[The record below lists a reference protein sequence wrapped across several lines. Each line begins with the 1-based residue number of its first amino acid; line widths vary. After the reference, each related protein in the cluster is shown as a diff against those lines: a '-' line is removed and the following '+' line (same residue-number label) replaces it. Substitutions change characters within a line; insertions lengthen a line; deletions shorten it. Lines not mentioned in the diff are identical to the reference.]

1 MTAFWFSCVLLGMG
15 IHPVPRENH
24 DRRILLR
31 TTPDRIQVL
40 YRHEVDETRALYD
53 LTEHDVDLSKIN
65 DRNDIHKAYVEF
77 LAKRI
82 PKNLILKGP
91 KGEIPWT
98 ASRTSFEVLDHL
110 RVDLFFEA
118 PMAGLAQGEKLT
130 LEEGNYAS
138 DPISL
143 VLMGPWGGPNLPV
156 GKRFLEVEARWG
168 NIGEEEAKRTP
179 AAMELSPKG
188 TSVEGQG
195 AHEDGVIVLKDGLI
209 DLILG
214 QKHGLPILL
223 LLSFVFGAGH
233 ALTPGHG
240 KTMVAAYLIG
250 ERGTVYQAVLLGLVT
265 TLTHTAAVLI
275 IAGLLPIVV
284 PEAQAVDVQRL
295 LNLVGGL
302 ILTGM
307 GGWLLLLRL
316 TGMADHY
323 HGPGGHTHGPGGH
336 THGPGGHSHGHE
348 PVSPSGARAS
358 SWGVVL
364 LGITGGLV
372 PCWDA
377 VAMLLFAMAS
387 GRTWLALP
395 LLVAFSAGLASVLV
409 ALGIVVVKSRDAI
422 QKRTGDTDSFERWT
436 GRIAIL
442 SALIIVGMGIWLCA
456 KAGVGS

>member
-1 MTAFWFSCVLLGMG
+1 MAAFWFSCVLFGMG
-15 IHPVPRENH
+15 LHPVPRENH

-53 LTEHDVDLSKIN
+53 LAEHDVDLGKIN
-65 DRNDIHKAYVEF
+65 DRNDIHKAYVGF
-77 LAKRI
+77 LAGKI
-82 PKNLILKGP
+82 PKNLVLKGP
-91 KGEIPWT
+91 HGEIPWT
-98 ASRTSFEVLDHL
+98 FTSTSFEVLDHL
-110 RVDLFFEA
+110 RVDLFLEA
-118 PMAGLAQGEKLT
+118 PRGELARGAKLK

-143 VLMGPWGGPNLPV
+143 VLMGPWGGPNLLP
-156 GKRFLEVEARWG
+156 GKRILEVEAQWRDFG
-168 NIGEEEAKRTP
+168 DEDARASATEKERPSMVSLSEGTGPPEE
-179 AAMELSPKG
+179 
-188 TSVEGQG
+188 
-195 AHEDGVIVLKDGLI
+195 GLI

-214 QKHGLPILL
+214 QKHGLPVLL
-223 LLSFVFGAGH
+223 LLSLVFGAGH

-265 TLTHTAAVLI
+265 TLSHTAAVLI
-275 IAGLLPIVV
+275 IAGILPVML
-284 PEAQAVDVQRL
+284 PDAHPGDVQRV

-316 TGMADHY
+316 SGMADHY
-323 HGPGGHTHGPGGH
+323 HGPGGHTHGP
-336 THGPGGHSHGHE
+336 T
-348 PVSPSGARAS
+348 SPSGARTS

-395 LLVAFSAGLASVLV
+395 LLIAFSAGLASVLV

-422 QKRTGDTDSFERWT
+422 QKRTGDSDGFERWT

-442 SALIIVGMGIWLCA
+442 SALIIAGMGIWLCA
-456 KAGVGS
+456 NAGVGG

>member
-1 MTAFWFSCVLLGMG
+1 MAAFWFSCVLLGMG

-98 ASRTSFEVLDHL
+98 ESRTNFEVLDHL
-110 RVDLFFEA
+110 RVDLFFAA

-168 NIGEEEAKRTP
+168 NIGEEEAKRSSV
-179 AAMELSPKG
+179 AMELSPKG
-188 TSVEGQG
+188 PPAEWQR
-195 AHEDGVIVLKDGLI
+195 AHEDGLM

-265 TLTHTAAVLI
+265 TLTHTAAVMI
-275 IAGLLPIVV
+275 IAGFLPIVV
-284 PEAQAVDVQRL
+284 PDAQAGDVQRV
-295 LNLVGGL
+295 LNLFGGL

-316 TGMADHY
+316 SGMADHY

-336 THGPGGHSHGHE
+336 THGP
-348 PVSPSGARAS
+348 VAPSNGKTS

-442 SALIIVGMGIWLCA
+442 SALIIVVMGIWLCA

>member
-1 MTAFWFSCVLLGMG
+1 MAALWFTCVLLGVG
-15 IHPVPRENH
+15 LHPVPKENH

-65 DRNDIHKAYVEF
+65 DRNDVHKAYVDF

-82 PKNLILKGP
+82 PKNLVLKGP
-91 KGEIPWT
+91 QGEIPWT

-110 RVDLFFEA
+110 RVDLFLEA
-118 PMAGLAQGEKLT
+118 PRGGLAAGTKLT

-138 DPISL
+138 DPVSL
-143 VLMGPWGGPNLPV
+143 VLMGPWGGPNLSA
-156 GKRFLEVEARWG
+156 GKRFLDVVAKWEDLGEWEA
-168 NIGEEEAKRTP
+168 NPIATDT
-179 AAMELSPKG
+179 ELSSKDSVPKG
-188 TSVEGQG
+188 SGSDE
-195 AHEDGVIVLKDGLI
+195 DGLI

-214 QKHGLPILL
+214 QKHGFPILL
-223 LLSFVFGAGH
+223 LLSAVFGAGH

-250 ERGTVYQAVLLGLVT
+250 EKGTVYQAVLLGLVT
-265 TLTHTAAVLI
+265 TLTHTAAVLV
-275 IAGLLPIVV
+275 IAGILPILV
-284 PEAQAVDVQRL
+284 PDAQAGDVQRV

-316 TGMADHY
+316 SGMADHY
-323 HGPGGHTHGPGGH
+323 HGPGGHSHGPVSLSGGK
-336 THGPGGHSHGHE
+336 T
-348 PVSPSGARAS
+348 S
-358 SWGVVL
+358 SWGVIL

-387 GRTWLALP
+387 GRTWLSLP

-422 QKRTGDTDSFERWT
+422 QKRTGDSDGFERWT

-442 SALIIVGMGIWLCA
+442 SALIIVGMGVWLCA

>member
-1 MTAFWFSCVLLGMG
+1 MAPFLFSCVLLGMG
-15 IHPVPRENH
+15 IHPVPKENH

-82 PKNLILKGP
+82 PKNLVLKGP
-91 KGEIPWT
+91 QGEIPWAT
-98 ASRTSFEVLDHL
+98 TRTSFEVLDHL

-118 PMAGLAQGEKLT
+118 PRGGFEQGAKLT

-143 VLMGPWGGPNLPV
+143 VLMGPWGGPNLPA
-156 GKRFLEVEARWG
+156 GKRFLEVYAQWRDLAEGDA
-168 NIGEEEAKRTP
+168 NEPSP
-179 AAMELSPKG
+179 AMGHSPKESAPAG
-188 TSVEGQG
+188 SGSDE
-195 AHEDGVIVLKDGLI
+195 DGLI

-223 LLSFVFGAGH
+223 LLSLVFGAGH

-265 TLTHTAAVLI
+265 TLTHTAAVMI
-275 IAGLLPIVV
+275 IAGLLPILV
-284 PEAQAVDVQRL
+284 PDAQAGDVQRV

-316 TGMADHY
+316 SGMADHS
-323 HGPGGHTHGPGGH
+323 HGPGGH
-336 THGPGGHSHGHE
+336 THGPGGHSHAT
-348 PVSPSGARAS
+348 VSPSGGKTS

-364 LGITGGLV
+364 IGITGGLV

-422 QKRTGDTDSFERWT
+422 QKRTGDSDAFERWT

-456 KAGVGS
+456 KAGVGK

>member
-1 MTAFWFSCVLLGMG
+1 MAAFWFSCVLLGMG

-98 ASRTSFEVLDHL
+98 ESRTNFEVLDHL
-110 RVDLFFEA
+110 RVDLFFAA
-118 PMAGLAQGEKLT
+118 PMSGLAQGEKLT

-168 NIGEEEAKRTP
+168 NIGEEEAKRSSV
-179 AAMELSPKG
+179 AMELSPKG
-188 TSVEGQG
+188 PPAEWQRV
-195 AHEDGVIVLKDGLI
+195 HEDGLM

-265 TLTHTAAVLI
+265 TLTHTAAVMI
-275 IAGLLPIVV
+275 IAGFLPIVV
-284 PEAQAVDVQRL
+284 PDAQAGDVQRV
-295 LNLVGGL
+295 LNLFGGL

-316 TGMADHY
+316 SGMADHY

-336 THGPGGHSHGHE
+336 THGP
-348 PVSPSGARAS
+348 VAPSNGKTS

-442 SALIIVGMGIWLCA
+442 SALIIVVMGIWLCA